1 MSAAA
6 IRAGADPLAG
16 VAGALSVFRARL
28 GAAGTS
34 LSAALRDVGRASAAA
49 GGIRAGAAAAVPAAR
64 QVK

>member
-34 LSAALRDVGRASAAA
+34 LSAALRDVGRAGAAA
-49 GGIRAGAAAAVPAAR
+49 G
-64 QVK
+64 